1 MNLQALLLGAVVVCA
16 SACTDATPPA
26 DLAARTVEVIE
37 VAGAGDG
44 SIPVYPGTLRAGQ
57 RSDLSFL
64 HSGEVVAVTR
74 ELGERFAAGDVL
86 ARLDDIAF
94 RLAVDELTANLA
106 EAEANLNDAVRTHRR
121 IQSLGQTGAVSASD
135 VDAAE
140 DRRDAADARVRAIGA
155 SLRRALQRLSETE
168 LKAPFDGEIAERLV
182 EPAQTVA
189 AGQTVVRITGG
200 DGEMEAVVDLPA
212 SALGTFV
219 EGDEA
224 SILVLSTGAVRTATV
239 IEVGNS
245 ARRSGLYPVTLAVA
259 DGTGLRPGLRIE
271 AQGVARARND
281 ASLTIPLT
289 AYLPVSETVGQVF
302 VVEAASGRASVRE
315 VGLGTVTDQGIE
327 VLWGLEGG
335 EVIAARGL
343 PWLRDGERVA
353 PIGLGLRQFNE

>member
-1 MNLQALLLGAVVVCA
+1 MNLKVLLLGAVVVCT
-16 SACTDATPPA
+16 SACTDSTPPTA
-26 DLAARTVEVIE
+26 LAARTVEVIE

-64 HSGEVVAVTR
+64 HNGEVVAVTR

-94 RLAVDELTANLA
+94 QLSVDELTANLA
-106 EAEANLNDAVRTHRR
+106 EAEANLNDAIRTQRR
-121 IQSLGQTGAVSASD
+121 IHALGQTGAVSTSD

-140 DRRDAADARVRAIGA
+140 ARRDAADARVRAIEA
-155 SLRRALQRLSETE
+155 SLRRALQRRSESE

-189 AGQTVVRITGG
+189 AGQTVLRVTGG
-200 DGEMEAVVDLPA
+200 NGRMEAVVDLPA
-212 SALGTFV
+212 SALGTFIV
-219 EGDEA
+219 GDEA
-224 SILVLSTGAVRTATV
+224 RILVLSSGAIRTATV
-239 IEVGNS
+239 TEVGNS

-271 AQGVARARND
+271 VQGVARANSD
-281 ASLTIPLT
+281 SPITIPLT
-289 AYLPVSETVGQVF
+289 AYLPVNDTVGQVF
-302 VVEAASGRASVRE
+302 VVETASGRATLRE

-327 VLWGLEGG
+327 VLWGLEAG

-343 PWLRDGERVA
+343 PWLRDGEHVA
-353 PIGLGLRQFNE
+353 PVGLGLRQFNE